1 MQQVKLL
8 EEELEQEIK
17 RVDQRVQAQV
27 CLRLIS
33 SFHRE

>member
-27 CLRLIS
+27 RLRLMNS
-33 SFHRE
+33 LDRE